1 MCCFFLTCAPAVP
14 YFNQNAST
22 DMYNSLT
29 LLTNY
34 AMIGMIYCVSS
45 PHNADYVVSIPKPL
59 NAGAGESWS
68 HIFCVYLESDLR
80 NKEEKD

>member
-1 MCCFFLTCAPAVP
+1 MCALNWA
-14 YFNQNAST
+14 YQ
-22 DMYNSLT
+22 
-29 LLTNY
+29 
-34 AMIGMIYCVSS
+34 MIVLEKDREKS
-45 PHNADYVVSIPKPL
+45 HNADYVVSIPKPL

>member
-1 MCCFFLTCAPAVP
+1 
-14 YFNQNAST
+14 
-22 DMYNSLT
+22 
-29 LLTNY
+29 
-34 AMIGMIYCVSS
+34 MIVLEKDREKS
-45 PHNADYVVSIPKPL
+45 HNADYVVSIPKPL